1 MAKWDVLIRFT
12 GLVNMQIEA
21 DSEAEARDIAYEV
34 DTYDVDEW
42 CVDIDECERID
53 D

>member
-1 MAKWDVLIRFT
+1 MKKASVYLLLIC
-12 GLVNMQIEA
+12 LLSSCSLKYN
-21 DSEAEARDIAYEV
+21 YEV